1 MKRNAIMAKG
11 GVAVAALALVV
22 SGCSSSSSSSSGSS
36 SASRTGSDTG
46 AQTQQ
51 SFKVMVIGD
60 LTSPLGFVAPE
71 ALAAVKGYFRHVP
84 GVEVLSC
91 DSKGNAG
98 ASQACERNAV
108 QKKVAAVIITFSPLY
123 QNQAILNRAG
133 IPTVGVTDTSSPTS
147 FSALPSLSAY
157 AAMGV
162 GMAKEGCKRIGVLYL
177 DGTETL
183 RDTIKN
189 AAESAGSS
197 VAASATTPYNAPDIA
212 PAIAKLTGA
221 NVDCIALSI
230 APNQVVQSVTAIKQS
245 GKNIRIGGAAALFPP
260 QVTSALGSSING
272 VLSFESNVDAMDT
285 VPVVAKIK
293 ADMQAIDPKQTL
305 TLLAVGGWA
314 SAKIIDDALPA
325 VKGPVTASSLLVALN
340 GLRNASTE
348 GAIPPFSAVELPNP
362 AYRRA
367 FNHYGITYKF
377 VNGVPKRQGDF
388 YDVAG
393 AFR

>member
-1 MKRNAIMAKG
+1 MKRSGIIARG
-11 GVAVAALALVV
+11 SVAATALALAV
-22 SGCSSSSSSSSGSS
+22 SGCSSSSSGGSSGGSS
-36 SASRTGSDTG
+36 GK
-46 AQTQQ
+46 

-60 LTSPLGFVAPE
+60 LTSPIGFVAPE

-84 GVEVLSC
+84 GVEVISC

-108 QKKVAAVIITFSPLY
+108 KKKVAVALLTFSPLY

-133 IPTVGVTDTSSPTS
+133 IPTVGVADTSSPTS
-147 FSALPSLSAY
+147 FSVVPSLSAY
-157 AAMGV
+157 AAIGV

-177 DGTETL
+177 DGTEVL

-197 VAASATTPYNAPDIA
+197 IGASTTTPFNAPDIA

-230 APNQVVQSVTAIKQS
+230 APNLVVQAVTAIKQS
-245 GKNIRIGGAAALFPP
+245 GKNITIGGAAAIFPP
-260 QVTSALGSSING
+260 QVTSALGSKING
-272 VLSFESNVDAMDT
+272 VLSFESNVDALDT
-285 VPVVAKIK
+285 VPVVAKIR
-293 ADMQAIDPKQTL
+293 ADMKAIDPKQDL

-314 SAKIIDDALPA
+314 SAKIIADALPA
-325 VKGPVTASSLLVALN
+325 VKGAVTKSSLLTALN

-348 GAIPPFSAVELPNP
+348 GAIPPFSAIELPNP

-377 VNGVPKRQGDF
+377 VNGVPKRQGNF

-393 AFR
+393 GFR